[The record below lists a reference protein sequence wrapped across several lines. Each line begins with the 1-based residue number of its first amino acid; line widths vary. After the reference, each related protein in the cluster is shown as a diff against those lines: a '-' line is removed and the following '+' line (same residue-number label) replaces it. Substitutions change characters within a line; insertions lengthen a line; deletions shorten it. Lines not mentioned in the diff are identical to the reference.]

1 MLQEDIKNLLSADI
15 NAHKDNNISENL
27 MKKLDEFLI
36 KTANVENNISTEV
49 FNIYKKFV
57 PMKQDAPKGM
67 QQELFTAIKN
77 YIKERI
83 DCEAFADALLLSR
96 FLLVKSKLIPED
108 YPQFATILT
117 NLGQYEM
124 ALEFIK
130 SYERIETNKPLR
142 LLTLAN
148 FYNLQMKDYRTAIKY
163 YEQYLKIDETKS
175 VIYTIVASLY
185 AKEYGEISLKDQ
197 IYYFEK
203 AYKLKPK
210 DRLILHSLAFGYE
223 KLNDKISA
231 NRFYQELLQVNP
243 TATDYFN
250 YGAFLISC
258 GEFEL
263 GHKYFTKRFE
273 TEDENLKYPILNDLE
288 HKWNFKSD
296 ISDKTLL
303 IHYEQGFGDTLM
315 YSRFVPMLKGVA
327 KDIIFVVQ
335 NEVYDLIKNS
345 NIMDGIKVISSN
357 DDLTKIKYD
366 FHMALLDV
374 PYVLKINSGK
384 MPFAEGY
391 LNINSQKVKNYAE
404 KFIKQSKNIKVG
416 IACSGD
422 KFANYNSRDIGIER
436 FNRILNLEGFDFYF
450 LNKDTTECE
459 NITSLGETFEDFT
472 DTACAI
478 KNMDIIISTDNVILN
493 LSGALGTTGLGLF
506 NKHPN
511 FRWYKLSGEN
521 LGWYNSI
528 KPIQAEENN
537 CWSTVLSEVIKDLNE
552 YRKIKC

>member
-1 MLQEDIKNLLSADI
+1 MLQKDVKNLLSTDI
-15 NAHKDNNISENL
+15 NAHKENNISENL
-27 MKKLDEFLI
+27 IKKLDEFLI
-36 KTANVENNISTEV
+36 KTANTENNISTEV
-49 FNIYKKFV
+49 FNIYKKFI
-57 PMKQDAPKGM
+57 PMKQNAPESMK
-67 QQELFTAIKN
+67 QELFTAIKN
-77 YIKERI
+77 YIKERTS
-83 DCEAFADALLLSR
+83 CHAYADALLLSR
-96 FLLVKSKLIPED
+96 FLLVKSKLTPED
-108 YPQFATILT
+108 YHKIATTLT

-223 KLNDKISA
+223 KLNDKITA
-231 NRFYQELLQVNP
+231 NKFYQELLQVNP

-263 GHKYFTKRFE
+263 GHKYFSKRFE

-315 YSRFVPMLKGVA
+315 YSRFVPMLKRVA

-345 NIMDGIKVISSN
+345 NIMNGIKVISSN

-366 FHMALLDV
+366 FHIALLDV
-374 PYVLKINSGK
+374 PYVLKINSSK
-384 MPFAEGY
+384 IPFAEGY
-391 LNINSQKVKNYAE
+391 LNVDFQRTKNYAE
-404 KFIKQSKNIKVG
+404 TFIKQSKNIKVG

-436 FNRILNLEGFDFYF
+436 FNRILNLKGFDFYF

-478 KNMDIIISTDNVILN
+478 TNMDIVISTDNVILN
-493 LSGALGTTGLGLF
+493 LAGALGTKGIGLF

-521 LGWYNSI
+521 IGWYNSI
-528 KPIQAEENN
+528 KPIQAEETN
-537 CWSTVLSEVIKDLNE
+537 CWSTVLSEVIKNLNE
-552 YRKIKC
+552 YKIKC